1 MVLKLTNSFHTVEF
15 ITIDAFSIPS
25 FKEIEE
31 RLFFGGGEGIKPE
44 KAKMLTDDFKILPE
58 APLALFVNDRWFQV
72 VLFFIKYSCLSTIVL
87 DEESVK
93 FLFLSH

>member
-31 RLFFGGGEGIKPE
+31 RLFWGGGVIKPE

>member
-31 RLFFGGGEGIKPE
+31 RLFLGGGIKPE
-44 KAKMLTDDFKILPE
+44 KAKMLADDFKILPE

>member
-1 MVLKLTNSFHTVEF
+1 
-15 ITIDAFSIPS
+15 
-25 FKEIEE
+25 
-31 RLFFGGGEGIKPE
+31 
-44 KAKMLTDDFKILPE
+44 MLTDDFKILPE

>member
-31 RLFFGGGEGIKPE
+31 RLFFGGGE
-44 KAKMLTDDFKILPE
+44 
-58 APLALFVNDRWFQV
+58 
-72 VLFFIKYSCLSTIVL
+72 LSL
-87 DEESVK
+87 K
-93 FLFLSH
+93 RQRC

>member
-1 MVLKLTNSFHTVEF
+1 MVLKLINSFHTVEF

-31 RLFFGGGEGIKPE
+31 RLFGGEGIKPK

-58 APLALFVNDRWFQV
+58 APLALFFNDRWFQV
-72 VLFFIKYSCLSTIVL
+72 VPFFIKYSCFQNCVR
-87 DEESVK
+87 
-93 FLFLSH
+93 

>member
-31 RLFFGGGEGIKPE
+31 RLFGGGGGIRPE
-44 KAKMLTDDFKILPE
+44 KAKMLPDDLKILPE